1 MVSVVSG
8 FTKFNTPRV
17 AQLSQRSNQFNLRT
31 VRYTDADIEAF
42 ANDPN
47 VIDLSFTLEDKFGD
61 NGLIAVVIMKPLDK
75 ETLFVD
81 TWFMS
86 CRVLKRGME
95 NFTLNTMV
103 ERAKALGYKRI
114 IGEYLP
120 TQKNKMV
127 EEHYSDLGFTK
138 IVGAETAQYELML
151 DNYNE
156 KECYID
162 IK

>member
-1 MVSVVSG
+1 MAE
-8 FTKFNTPRV
+8 NP
-17 AQLSQRSNQFNLRT
+17 
-31 VRYTDADIEAF
+31 E
-42 ANDPN
+42 

-61 NGLIAVVIMKPLDK
+61 NGLIAVIIMKKQDD

-103 ERAKALGYKRI
+103 KCAKKKGYKRI

-120 TQKNKMV
+120 TPKNKMV
-127 EEHYSDLGFTK
+127 ENFYASLGFEKVSLDEQGNSVWKLPLEGYTHK
-138 IVGAETAQYELML
+138 NTLIELL
-151 DNYNE
+151 
-156 KECYID
+156 
-162 IK
+162 